1 MLSCVACA
9 VIDRNEA
16 VGGSNIPFLVFTSK
30 AYIRRV
36 NVDGTSSSIILN
48 RTSQS
53 YRHALG
59 IDFDYNHNRLYW
71 IDLSHL
77 EILSSNIDG
86 SGLTTVIS
94 SGLGTPE
101 RVAYDWITHK
111 LYWTDYGDSK
121 IEAVDLHTNYRKVI
135 VSTGA
140 VGVSKPRA
148 IVLDPSTRYMYWTEL
163 ATNAASIK
171 RASMD
176 GSSRQ
181 ILVSSMLSLPNGL
194 TLDHETQTLYFID
207 AYLNRLERVNTNGGN
222 RKLLKSFQGNFFP
235 FSLVYHNGS
244 LFWTERYEKVI
255 TRLAL
260 ADFSVSTLVRSQMRP
275 AGLTLV
281 APELQPRYRNPCK
294 NSTCSHICLLSAVD
308 TRNYTCACE
317 GSVELGSDGATCL
330 VPTPTPS
337 PQPSSSSVYEANPTS
352 SSTGMSTLAIATN
365 MPTPRPPKQSGECEI
380 TKPCKNG
387 ATCVNTGILEYYCV
401 CVPGY
406 EGRYC
411 LKHSNYGV
419 CNISHPCLNGGLCTN
434 LKDNGYSCSCTKGH
448 KGENC
453 SLPEFSTTSS
463 AISPQIVGGVTGG
476 LVLVVGVLLTVV
488 VCVFAMFKKKRE
500 KTKLIASATSSRNVC
515 PILMNSSTASQD
527 SDTPRSSD
535 AVSHD
540 YRRIKSGSPSLVRL
554 HNAATSKSPRGGHRN
569 LRK

>member
-1 MLSCVACA
+1 MYSRGTSGRLLSVVLRWLLMLSCMACA
-9 VIDRNEA
+9 VIDRIEA
-16 VGGSNIPFLVFTSK
+16 AGGSNIPFLVFTIE

-36 NVDGTSSSIILN
+36 NVDGTNSSIILN

-53 YRHALG
+53 HPHALG
-59 IDFDYNHNRLYW
+59 IDFDYNHSRMYW
-71 IDLSHL
+71 IDLSNL

-140 VGVSKPRA
+140 VDVSKPRA
-148 IVLDPSTRYMYWTEL
+148 IVLDPFTRYMYWTNL
-163 ATNAASIK
+163 ATISVSIE

-207 AYLNRLERVNTNGGN
+207 AHLNRLERVNTNGGN

-294 NSTCSHICLLSAVD
+294 NSSCSHICLLSAVD

-352 SSTGMSTLAIATN
+352 SSMSTLA
-365 MPTPRPPKQSGECEI
+365 
-380 TKPCKNG
+380 
-387 ATCVNTGILEYYCV
+387 TG
-401 CVPGY
+401 
-406 EGRYC
+406 
-411 LKHSNYGV
+411 
-419 CNISHPCLNGGLCTN
+419 
-434 LKDNGYSCSCTKGH
+434 SCSCTKGL

-453 SLPEFSTTSS
+453 SLPQFSTASS
-463 AISPQIVGGVTGG
+463 AISLQIFVGVTGG
-476 LVLVVGVLLTVV
+476 LVLVVGVLLMVV
-488 VCVFAMFKKKRE
+488 VCVFAMFKKQKE
-500 KTKLIASATSSRNVC
+500 KTKRLASVISSQNVS
-515 PILMNSSTASQD
+515 LFSRRAAQL
-527 SDTPRSSD
+527 
-535 AVSHD
+535 
-540 YRRIKSGSPSLVRL
+540 RRIQTSPAHLMW
-554 HNAATSKSPRGGHRN
+554 
-569 LRK
+569 